1 MQPLAELLVS
11 KWNTQMEMGFSM
23 TDNTKYE
30 INRRYPF
37 EGDACPVD
45 GETMTHEQ
53 IEDILNAVFRRHM
66 RELQL

>member
-1 MQPLAELLVS
+1 
-11 KWNTQMEMGFSM
+11 M

-30 INRRYPF
+30 VNRRYPF